1 MAEKKFFV
9 PELLPILPVRDTVL
23 FPGAMLPL
31 TVGRESSLALVGS
44 LQGEDKL
51 LGVVA
56 QLDPRIEDPAAADL
70 HKVGTLAR
78 VHKTV
83 KMPNG
88 NVVVFLEGL
97 QRFQIAELVN
107 LRPFLKAQ
115 VKPEPDI
122 IGEVDA
128 ELEALQRNAQDLFRE
143 VVSHSPQLS
152 DDLQS
157 KAMKSASS
165 PGANRNAERPQAS
178 GNFDPRTVEG
188 IGSSRAALENSR
200 AGAGTGQPEP
210 TRVPSARADEGHPKG
225 TGRIGG
231 FNAGNRRASQK
242 SGRSRNA
249 GGSQEGMRA

>member
-1 MAEKKFFV
+1 MAEKTFLT
-9 PELLPILPVRDTVL
+9 PEVLPVLPVRDTVL

-44 LQGEDKL
+44 LQGEEKL

-97 QRFQIAELVN
+97 QRIQIVELVN

-122 IGEVDA
+122 LGEVDA

-157 KAMKSASS
+157 KAMSIED
-165 PGANRNAERPQAS
+165 PGELADFIRSEEHTSELQSRQYLVCRLLLEKKNEHFLHLIEEPQ
-178 GNFDPRTVEG
+178 
-188 IGSSRAALENSR
+188 I
-200 AGAGTGQPEP
+200 
-210 TRVPSARADEGHPKG
+210 ARDA
-225 TGRIGG
+225 
-231 FNAGNRRASQK
+231 
-242 SGRSRNA
+242 
-249 GGSQEGMRA
+249 MC

>member
-1 MAEKKFFV
+1 MAEKKLV
-9 PELLPILPVRDTVL
+9 IPEVLPILPVRDTVL

-44 LQGEDKL
+44 LQGEEKL

-88 NVVVFLEGL
+88 DVV
-97 QRFQIAELVN
+97 
-107 LRPFLKAQ
+107 
-115 VKPEPDI
+115 
-122 IGEVDA
+122 A

-157 KAMKSASS
+157 KAMSIED
-165 PGANRNAERPQAS
+165 PGELADFIAGMLPSLSTLLRQELIETPSVRKRLEILIRELSKELEVLELRSKIHEQVQEQVSQNQREYLLREQMKAIQKELGESDDSTQEIDELRKK
-178 GNFDPRTVEG
+178 VE
-188 IGSSRAALENSR
+188 E
-200 AGAGTGQPEP
+200 AG
-210 TRVPSARADEGHPKG
+210 
-225 TGRIGG
+225 
-231 FNAGNRRASQK
+231 
-242 SGRSRNA
+242 
-249 GGSQEGMRA
+249 